1 MLATAIPETNSVP
14 LCLAFDSRLVQAK
27 TQMVKNFNLLYKPD
41 SLSKRTTH
49 VR

>member
-1 MLATAIPETNSVP
+1 MFATVTPGINSVL
-14 LCLAFDSRLVQAK
+14 LCFAIDSRLVQAK
-27 TQMVKNFNLLYKPD
+27 TQMVKNFNLLYKTD